1 MNNTVRMRWVYVG
14 LLLLSLPFLLLGFY
28 FSEELVAKQEL
39 QLRRGY
45 EHSADYIQSGMD
57 SAVHELK
64 HHLIFV
70 GKNPV
75 LQSIL
80 LGQVK
85 DATQIP
91 LLLNNSI
98 EPYLWYHTT
107 SNRRMTKKIVIYAEK
122 PLSVGVFLRP
132 LDGIRDSLGEK
143 LIQSANA
150 GRFFFWQD
158 ELCYAYRFWN
168 DRGNTPLG
176 LIVAWID
183 TDRLVSGRLPEA
195 ENIGLELRLE
205 GRTLAA
211 RGETALPDP
220 IRVVKISESTG
231 MELTLLIPSQY
242 IKAET
247 GSVLAAVAI
256 ALLLLAITYAVLVRQ
271 VTVLGQQVEKEREK
285 MEKMRLKALQAQ
297 INPHF
302 LYNTLSM
309 INWKA
314 KYAGQPEISAIATLI
329 SDFYRTALN
338 RGEDA
343 IALSEELRNVR
354 AYLEIKSMMMDG
366 CFTYDIVCE
375 PGLEETRIVSF
386 ILQPLVENALIHGIG
401 PRGHGHIRVEAASRE
416 NDLCLSVTDDG
427 PGFPEDAG
435 SGAPKAEGY
444 GMQNIHERVA
454 LLCGPGYGVRIV
466 PADSGARI
474 EILVKR
480 MP

>member
-1 MNNTVRMRWVYVG
+1 MRSTVKLRWATVG
-14 LLLLSLPFLLLGFY
+14 LLLLCLPFLLLSFY
-28 FSEELVAKQEL
+28 FSRALVAKQEL

-45 EHSADYIQSGMD
+45 EHSAQYIQSEMD

-75 LQSIL
+75 LQQIL

-91 LLLNNSI
+91 LLLNGSI

-107 SNRRMTKKIVIYAEK
+107 SNRRLSKKILIYAET

-132 LDGIRDSLGEK
+132 LDEVRASLGEA
-143 LIQSANA
+143 LIDSANA
-150 GRFFFWQD
+150 GRLFFWQG

-168 DRGNTPLG
+168 DRGTLPLG

-183 TDRLVSGRLPEA
+183 TERLVDGRLPEEESIA
-195 ENIGLELRLE
+195 LSLGFE
-205 GRTLAA
+205 GRTLAT
-211 RGETALPDP
+211 RGEMDLPDL
-220 IRVVKISESTG
+220 IEVVKVSENTG
-231 MELTLLIPSQY
+231 MELRLRIPSQS
-242 IKAET
+242 IRAET
-247 GSVLAAVAI
+247 GSVLAAAAI
-256 ALLLLAITYAVLVRQ
+256 ALILMAVTYAVLVRQ
-271 VTVLGQQVEKEREK
+271 VRLLGRQVDMEREK
-285 MEKMRLKALQAQ
+285 MERMRLKALQAQ

-314 KYAGQPEISAIATLI
+314 KYAGLPEISAIATHI

-354 AYLEIKSMMMDG
+354 AYLTIKSMMMDD
-366 CFTYDIVCE
+366 CFTYEILCE
-375 PGLEETRIVSF
+375 PGLEGARIVNF
-386 ILQPLVENALIHGIG
+386 ILQPLVENALIHAIG
-401 PRGHGHIRVEAASRE
+401 PRGHGHIAIEAVSDGE
-416 NDLCLSVTDDG
+416 DLILSVTDDG
-427 PGFPEDAG
+427 PGFPKEAG
-435 SGAPKAEGY
+435 GGAPKAEGY
-444 GMQNIHERVA
+444 GMHNIHERVA
-454 LLCGPGYGVRIV
+454 LLCGPGYGLRILPMEV
-466 PADSGARI
+466 GTRV
-474 EILVKR
+474 EIRVKR